1 MIAVAKNVKGVIK
14 LKLIRLSVSTINRPG
29 TTSKFSTRNNAG
41 EVVAKYPVGDVT
53 IDWIRSNEQ
62 WEPKIQLHGT
72 PESKLTSKYNYM
84 FSRLRD
90 KYDVLEEQIT
100 NMSTLLATKL
110 QIDGFESNSKLNSVV
125 LSLRYA
131 LKTNRYNVE

>member
-1 MIAVAKNVKGVIK
+1 MGD
-14 LKLIRLSVSTINRPG
+14 VSKCDSIIYFNRPG

-41 EVVAKYPVGDVT
+41 EVVAKYPAGEVT
-53 IDWIRSNEQ
+53 IDWTRSNEK

-90 KYDVLEEQIT
+90 KYDVLEELMNNMGALIAEKNQIQDF
-100 NMSTLLATKL
+100 MSNN
-110 QIDGFESNSKLNSVV
+110 DLNSVV
-125 LSLRYA
+125 
-131 LKTNRYNVE
+131 